1 MKTITFTQ
9 NREFDYGHGAV
20 MHKPGD
26 SVAVHEGGHGAVMS
40 GERLVSIRMDKAE
53 RWLRRGAAQADVKVA
68 HDKPVERPAD
78 VAGADS
84 GGAGERAVDVADA
97 GKPAAKQVHVPPRPI
112 YPAPAPAGR
121 GRK

>member
-20 MHKPGD
+20 MHEAGD
-26 SVAVHEGGHGAVMS
+26 AVAVHEGGASAVMS
-40 GERLVSIRMDKAE
+40 GERLVSIRRDKAE
-53 RWLRRGAAQADVKVA
+53 RWLTRGAAEVA
-68 HDKPVERPAD
+68 HDKPVESPAD

-84 GGAGERAVDVADA
+84 GGASERAVDVAEVVA
-97 GKPAAKQVHVPPRPI
+97 EPAAAK
-112 YPAPAPAGR
+112 PAGR